1 MWFLGQY
8 VLELQK
14 DQSGRIKSTNNFVN
28 DCTLYDMR
36 DIQQS
41 SLILDSFQFL
51 LKSDHTMLLRYMIVK
66 PQSGVA
72 SLLEFLAI

>member
-1 MWFLGQY
+1 MNSEPKICDFWVNIRITVF
-8 VLELQK
+8 EK
-14 DQSGRIKSTNNFVN
+14 DQSGRIKSINNFVN

-41 SLILDSFQFL
+41 SLILDSFQFS

-66 PQSGVA
+66 PQS
-72 SLLEFLAI
+72 